1 MQQNKGGVQKL
12 FKLSGRSRNTF
23 LLLLCAASLQAESF
37 ADFKTAQV
45 KSFAKYADPRDN
57 GFDAYLKEQFKEY
70 KAYGG
75 TALYEEPKPKTIEAA
90 KPENVVALGPKVF
103 ITLPSSQEVIQEK
116 KPLLSG
122 EKQESVFDFYGTTLA
137 FHVNDKLKK
146 ANFSPQTQEGIA
158 AFFASLAA
166 SEYKSLLRNINAVK
180 EELGLND
187 WGVYLL
193 VTKLSQKAYEKEDA
207 ANLFAWFIFNKL
219 GYNAKVGLANKHIV
233 LMLHSEKK
241 IYDTPNF
248 RFGDKKFYVI
258 SHYAKANISSV
269 YTYEK
274 SYPNAT
280 KALDLSLKKLPI
292 LNEKPMSKTL
302 HFTQNGK
309 LFELPYVYN
318 QNLLDFMATYPQAD
332 YETYFNAPLDA
343 KSYASLVQGLKKE
356 IDGKNASLALNF
368 VLRFV
373 QNAFVYEV
381 DLEQFGREKVMF
393 AQETLFYEKSDCED
407 RSVLFATLVKELFG
421 VGVIGVKYKNHM
433 VTALQIPLQGESIN
447 VAGRRFVIAD
457 PTYINAAIGQSMP
470 KYRSQRAESFVSV
483 E

>member
-1 MQQNKGGVQKL
+1 
-12 FKLSGRSRNTF
+12 
-23 LLLLCAASLQAESF
+23 LCAASLGAESF
-37 ADFKTAQV
+37 ADFKTAQA

-75 TALYEEPKPKTIEAA
+75 TALYEEPKPKNIEATKYEPVA
-90 KPENVVALGPKVF
+90 ALGPKVF
-103 ITLPSSQEVIQEK
+103 ITLPSSQEVVQEK
-116 KPLLSG
+116 KPFISK
-122 EKQESVFDFYGTTLA
+122 EKQESVLDFYGTTLA
-137 FHVNDKLKK
+137 FHINDKLKK

-166 SEYKSLLRNINAVK
+166 SEYKSLLIDINAAK
-180 EELGLND
+180 EELGLSD

-193 VTKLSQKAYEKEDA
+193 VTKLSQKVYEKEDA

-219 GYNAKVGLANKHIV
+219 GYNAKVGLTNKHIV
-233 LMLHSEKK
+233 LMLHSQKE

-258 SHYAKANISSV
+258 SQYAKANINSV

-280 KALDLSLKKLPI
+280 KALDLSLKKLPN
-292 LNEKPMSKTL
+292 LKEKQMSKIL
-302 HFTQNGK
+302 RFTQEGK
-309 LFELPYVYN
+309 LFEFGYVYN
-318 QNLLDFMATYPQAD
+318 QNMLDFMATYPQAD

-343 KSYASLVQGLKKE
+343 KSYASLAQGLKKE
-356 IDGKNASLALNF
+356 IDGKNASVALNF
-368 VLRFV
+368 VLGFV

-393 AQETLFYEKSDCED
+393 AQETLFYDKSDCED
-407 RSVLFATLVKELFG
+407 RSVLFAILVKELFG

-433 VTALQIPLQGESIN
+433 ATALHIPLQGESIN
-447 VAGRRFVIAD
+447 VAGKKFVIAD

-470 KYRSQRAESFVSV
+470 KYRSQRPESFIIIK
-483 E
+483 